1 MTGMTG
7 NGASATVT
15 AGPGFPRFA
24 LGLTWLCTSL
34 VVGAVALRRNG
45 PADLVLLG
53 LAILGVLAAAAV
65 ASNKRKPLTL
75 AFSMAAG
82 AVFVVAG
89 PALLGVLAARGGIG
103 AGDALLLIFVTSGFG
118 TVTLALTR
126 RSRTMA
132 G

>member
-1 MTGMTG
+1 MTPMTG

-24 LGLTWLCTSL
+24 LGLAWLCASL
-34 VVGAVALRRNG
+34 VVGAVALRRTG
-45 PADLVLLG
+45 PTDGVLLG
-53 LAILGVLAAAAV
+53 LATLGALAAAAV

-75 AFSMAAG
+75 AFSRVAG

-89 PALLGVLAARGGIG
+89 PSLLAVLAARGGTS
-103 AGDALLLIFVTSGFG
+103 AGEVLLVLAATSGFG
-118 TVTLALTR
+118 LVTVALTR

>member
-1 MTGMTG
+1 M
-7 NGASATVT
+7 
-15 AGPGFPRFA
+15 
-24 LGLTWLCTSL
+24 
-34 VVGAVALRRNG
+34 VGAVALRRNG